1 MFCMKCGTQL
11 PDDALFCYKCGFKLP
26 SIDKSIKED
35 QTPGKDFLSNDEKTE
50 SANKNSNDIL
60 SRLFENQEEKPKND
74 FELPN
79 QLDILTEIKISHKE
93 AVSGTEKE
101 FSFDRD
107 EKCEYC
113 QGSGIEPEKICS
125 RCNGEGH
132 IRVTKRTRLKTTYS
146 TEPCPICKGSGK
158 IASDSSPCQ
167 KCHGKGIMKTQ
178 KIVVIKVPAG
188 IQEGKILRLK
198 EEGNIDDT
206 GVQKGDLYVQI
217 KYKKNA
223 AQFEDTEENTSEKED
238 YIYYIDSKGNDLLC
252 DIVMN
257 RAMAESY
264 EGVIVDTDLGEVEVE
279 IPDDI
284 KDSATFVMKE
294 KGVPGQNGRGRGDMI
309 VSMKV
314 VDNDQPLEYADKS
327 QASFIEKIER
337 RNDDLLCDIVMNRAT
352 VKSYGVIVVD
362 TEFGEVEV
370 EIPDDIEDSATF
382 VMKEKGAPRQNG
394 RGRGDMIVSMK
405 VVDNDQPLENET
417 TESDSEELAESD
429 ESIINE
435 VSLFRTDRN
444 ARCYT
449 LGDKEIRFSDKY
461 SVYSELVKIL
471 NKQSRKAVKEFS
483 SSYSD
488 WGDAATVSARA
499 SGKLRS
505 LLQEGFMAC
514 KPVALRNGVNDY
526 NISKIRDYTWGRIT
540 DTFVS
545 VLANMDRQLRNI
557 NQAQSEEEL
566 EREIRKES
574 RTRFFGVG
582 FGVEGFVKATLAAG
596 ALNMGTGL
604 VHSAFNMIGNTFTAL
619 SANSE
624 RSDLYDNS
632 LFGLQIDVRES
643 FELLLNEIGKIV
655 VGDVHIDKEKEQ
667 AIVKNIKDGSFG
679 EGTDLRRAFADAFQ
693 AFPFDDELYIAY
705 MRLYPEDEKKI
716 MSMAEYLGMELE
728 DTFYE
733 LFHFNG
739 FTFHSLSSV
748 EYVKSIEK
756 SFLQNIDLLAKFYDK
771 EKRGFRVS
779 QELFKEK
786 FLKEYNS
793 LEIVDGL
800 LARYMTPIVVPP
812 QYEEVKEYL
821 NRKCQLLT
829 EVRNVVASTCTE
841 TPLHLKVNIGFA
853 KNYIAFYLRLGQL
866 LYRWRYGNGIFADR
880 FIFGSEITSE
890 EETKIR
896 NMLWKYKDASDIYFC
911 YKNDDKYLVMT
922 SDGIVSHKLSIGLH
936 RDMEVSASKPGTF
949 GVSSIVV
956 NGEVWEENRFEAE
969 EAGFIVGLIN
979 GILPFC
985 EEISY
990 LIDLKKEGIEKG
1002 NLQYLHAIAAMYNNG
1017 NPKIGLARDYPRA
1030 KFWYQKAADLG
1041 DIDSQ
1046 NWLANKYLEWAEVEP
1061 VSEEVA
1067 MEDFNFPVSNN
1078 AQSSVSSFTSST
1090 ASNVTPTTGYVED
1103 YTPKFEQLKNA
1114 FSEYYL
1120 QQWSKEVE
1128 ILNYITK
1135 KEARKA
1141 LDAYVSS
1148 WSFTESQVKVILKQ
1162 SGNADEGFIMTEGYL
1177 ITSEKPNILLALN
1190 EIDYLRIDRTYG
1202 RGTLYTEPANIKVGE
1217 IDKDYLSFIEK
1228 LNEIVFGYN
1237 TNQSIISNNLIPEV
1251 VDQGFIALKNDL
1263 PPSTL
1268 SDLDQISEKILLLND
1283 IPDKKARNVVCS
1295 YAEGLGIQADD
1306 IKLLYDH
1313 TVFGN
1318 AKDGMVMTNQFII
1331 DHMNKKPIPLNQVQ
1345 YLRVV
1350 TVDDNKKCQV
1360 YAEPMHLWLM
1370 DTLII
1375 KSDVLKPFIDKVNQ
1389 YIFGYPEKHT
1399 GTASGSQNTVTNQQ
1413 YVCPSCGRLINF
1425 KDAFCDNCGTQ
1436 ISWGDETRTQSITS
1450 TNTQDTAAQ
1459 QYVCP
1464 SCGHSIEY
1472 NDAFCDNCG
1481 TQLTWG

>member
-26 SIDKSIKED
+26 SVNQNVGDSKDSAKNSISKSED
-35 QTPGKDFLSNDEKTE
+35 INNSVSQNTSDFLSNA
-50 SANKNSNDIL
+50 SGP
-60 SRLFENQEEKPKND
+60 QEENSKND

-79 QLDILTEIKISHKE
+79 QLDILTELKISRKE
-93 AVSGTEKE
+93 AASGTEKE
-101 FSFDRD
+101 LLFDCD
-107 EKCEYC
+107 EKCEHC
-113 QGSGIEPEKICS
+113 QGTGIEPDRICS

-132 IRVTKRTRLKTTYS
+132 IRVAKRTRLRTIYS
-146 TEPCPICKGSGK
+146 TESCPICKGSGH
-158 IASDSSPCQ
+158 IVSDSSPCHN
-167 KCHGKGIMKTQ
+167 CHGTGITKAQKGFK
-178 KIVVIKVPAG
+178 IKVPAG
-188 IQEGKILRLK
+188 ITEGKCLRLK
-198 EEGNIDDT
+198 GQGNVDT
-206 GVQKGDLYVQI
+206 TGTQRGDTYVQI
-217 KYKKNA
+217 KFKKVSCRI
-223 AQFEDTEENTSEKED
+223 EDIAPSASDIEENPQKGLFHYYVDQKE
-238 YIYYIDSKGNDLLC
+238 
-252 DIVMN
+252 
-257 RAMAESY
+257 
-264 EGVIVDTDLGEVEVE
+264 
-279 IPDDI
+279 
-284 KDSATFVMKE
+284 
-294 KGVPGQNGRGRGDMI
+294 
-309 VSMKV
+309 
-314 VDNDQPLEYADKS
+314 
-327 QASFIEKIER
+327 
-337 RNDDLLCDIVMNRAT
+337 DDLLCDIVMNKAM
-352 VKSYGVIVVD
+352 VESYESVIVN
-362 TEFGEVEV
+362 TEYGSVEV
-370 EIPDDIEDSATF
+370 EIPEYIKDSVSF
-382 VMKEKGAPRQNG
+382 VIKEKGAPRRNG
-394 RGRGDMIVSMK
+394 WGHGDMIVTMK
-405 VVDNDQPLENET
+405 VVDNNQLLENDA
-417 TESDSEELAESD
+417 TESSSEELSEPEEPVLS
-429 ESIINE
+429 E
-435 VSLFRTDRN
+435 VPLFRTDRN
-444 ARCYT
+444 TRCYT
-449 LGDKEIRFSDKY
+449 IGDREIRLSENY
-461 SVYSELVKIL
+461 YVYSELIKIL

-505 LLQEGFMAC
+505 LLEEGFMAC
-514 KPVALRNGVNDY
+514 KSVALQNGVHDY
-526 NISKIRDYTWGRIT
+526 NISMIRDHTWVRIT
-540 DTFVS
+540 NTFVS
-545 VLANMDRQLRNI
+545 VLANMNRQLRNI

-566 EREIRKES
+566 EREIRKEN

-582 FGVEGFVKATLAAG
+582 FGVEGFVKATLVAG

-604 VHSAFNMIGNTFTAL
+604 VHSAFNMVGNTFTAL

-632 LFGLQIDVRES
+632 LYGLQIAVRES

-655 VGDVHIDKEKEQ
+655 AKDVRIDKDKEM
-667 AIVKNIKDGSFG
+667 AIVKNIKDGAFG
-679 EGTDLRRAFADAFQ
+679 EGIDLRGPFADAFQ

-716 MSMAEYLGMELE
+716 MSMADYLGMELE

-748 EYVKSIEK
+748 EYVKSIEN

-779 QELFKEK
+779 QELFKER

-853 KNYIAFYLRLGQL
+853 KTYIAFYLRLGQL
-866 LYRWRYGNGIFADR
+866 LYRWRYGSGIFAKY
-880 FIFGSEITSE
+880 FIFGAEITSE

-896 NMLWKYKDASDIYFC
+896 NMIWKFNDASDIYFC
-911 YKNDDKYLVMT
+911 YKGDDDYLVMT
-922 SDGIVSHKLSIGLH
+922 SDGLVSSKYSIGFT
-936 RDMEVSASKPGTF
+936 RDMEVSVDKSGFF
-949 GVSSIVV
+949 GFKTIAV
-956 NGEVWEENRFEAE
+956 NGEAWEEDKFLDREID
-969 EAGFIVGLIN
+969 FIVGMIN

-1046 NWLANKYLEWAEVEP
+1046 NWLANKYLEWAEVVP

-1078 AQSSVSSFTSST
+1078 AQSSENSFTSST
-1090 ASNVTPTTGYVED
+1090 ASEVTPATGYVED
-1103 YTPKFEQLKNA
+1103 YTPK
-1114 FSEYYL
+1114 Y
-1120 QQWSKEVE
+1120 E
-1128 ILNYITK
+1128 ILNKSFGKDDWKKLTK
-1135 KEARKA
+1135 VVGVLAHVKWKEAEKA
-1141 LDAYVSS
+1141 LKEYVSS
-1148 WSFTESQVKVILKQ
+1148 WSFTPNQVKVLLKNY
-1162 SGNADEGFIMTEGYL
+1162 GNVEEGFIMTEGYL
-1177 ITSEKPNILLALN
+1177 ITSEKPNVLLALN
-1190 EIDYLRIDRTYG
+1190 EIEYLRIDRSSG
-1202 RGTLYTEPANIKVGE
+1202 WFANIYTEPSNIKVGVLE
-1217 IDKDYLSFIEK
+1217 VEYLGFIEK
-1228 LNEIVFGYN
+1228 LNEIVFGLN
-1237 TNQSIISNNLIPEV
+1237 TNLSVASNNLTPDI

-1263 PPSTL
+1263 LPSTL

-1283 IPDKKARNVVCS
+1283 IPDKKARNVVNS
-1295 YAEGLGIQADD
+1295 YAEGLGIQAAD

-1331 DHMNKKPIPLNQVQ
+1331 DHINKKPVPLNQVQ

-1350 TVDDNKKCQV
+1350 MVDNNKKCQV

-1370 DTLII
+1370 DTIII
-1375 KSDVLKPFIDKVNQ
+1375 KMDVLKPFIDKINQ
-1389 YIFGYPEKHT
+1389 YIFGYPENV
-1399 GTASGSQNTVTNQQ
+1399 SNVSSNSQNTSTSQQ
-1413 YVCPSCGRLINF
+1413 YVCPTCGHTINYKAAFCDSCGTQISWGDNSETSTVTQETSPAQQYSCPTCGHLINY
-1425 KDAFCDNCGTQ
+1425 KDTICDNCGTQ
-1436 ISWGDETRTQSITS
+1436 ISWE
-1450 TNTQDTAAQ
+1450 
-1459 QYVCP
+1459 
-1464 SCGHSIEY
+1464 
-1472 NDAFCDNCG
+1472 
-1481 TQLTWG
+1481 